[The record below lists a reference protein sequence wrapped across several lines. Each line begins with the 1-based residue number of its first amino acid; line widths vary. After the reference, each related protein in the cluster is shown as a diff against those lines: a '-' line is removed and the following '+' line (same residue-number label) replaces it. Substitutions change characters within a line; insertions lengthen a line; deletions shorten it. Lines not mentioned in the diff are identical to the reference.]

1 MVKRLPVA
9 FVTAIALVVPAAAA
23 GTTAPVKTFSV
34 WNEEPGEDVSVM
46 REVPLP
52 VTEEQAKRFS
62 TPVPYAE
69 PVEDPFPSRAH
80 ACRATTEDN
89 TAVYLT
95 E

>member
-9 FVTAIALVVPAAAA
+9 FVTAFALVAPAVAA
-23 GTTAPVKTFSV
+23 GNTDSAKTFSV

-46 REVPLP
+46 GQVPLP
-52 VTEEQAKRFS
+52 VTEEEARRFS

-69 PVEDPFPSRAH
+69 PVEDPFPSRTH
-80 ACRATTEDN
+80 ACHATNKDD